1 MKDLIRRIIIET
13 VTNKEVICDKCG
25 WSWDIS
31 DGGDDLYMCHKC
43 GHDNTPKSQSN
54 LNRLLEKFKNNFPEE
69 LKSKVDV
76 IEKFVV
82 NYIQD
87 HNFTVKF
94 LNSCSTGFAG
104 VRTKDQ
110 IIICSPM
117 NIKTIGDFIYTIF
130 HEIRHEEQMTN
141 LKLENPLTGDL
152 EDFEELSRNYWDL
165 ELDADR
171 FAKEMIAKLVIKL
184 NIPIDVAKTQFTLS
198 LYIENYPFASKMVM
212 MSLQQIVNGIKQIK
226 KSGEEYTDIQDHPM
240 IKRHLDKL
248 ENFI

>member
-1 MKDLIRRIIIET
+1 MKHLIRKILLET
-13 VTNKEVICDKCG
+13 VKDGKVICDDCG

-31 DGGDDLYMCHKC
+31 ADGDDLYVCHKC

-117 NIKTIGDFIYTIF
+117 NMKTIGDFIYTIF

-152 EDFEELSRNYWDL
+152 EDFEELSRKYWNL

-184 NIPIDVAKTQFTLS
+184 NIPIDVAKIQFTLS
-198 LYIENYPFASKMVM
+198 PYIESYPSLGKMIKHH
-212 MSLQQIVNGIKQIK
+212 LQGIIDSIKAIK
-226 KSGEEYTDIQDHPM
+226 KSGGEFSDIQDHPM

>member
-1 MKDLIRRIIIET
+1 MRDLIRRIIGET

-25 WSWDIS
+25 WSWDIA
-31 DGGDDLYMCHKC
+31 DGGDDLYVCHKC

-54 LNRLLEKFKNNFPEE
+54 LNKLLEKFKTKFPDD
-69 LKSKVDV
+69 LKDKVDI
-76 IEKFVV
+76 IEKFIV

-110 IIICSPM
+110 IIICSPNAM
-117 NIKTIGDFIYTIF
+117 TTLGDFIYTVF

-152 EDFEELSRNYWDL
+152 EDFEELSRKYWDL

-171 FAKEMIAKLVIKL
+171 FAKEMIAKLIIKL
-184 NIPIDVAKTQFTLS
+184 NIPIDVAKVQFALS
-198 LYIENYPFASKMVM
+198 IYVESYPSLGKMIKRQ
-212 MSLQQIVNGIKQIK
+212 LQGIIDSIRVIK
-226 KSGEEYTDIQDHPM
+226 NSGGEFTDIQDHPM
-240 IKRHLDKL
+240 IKQYLDKL

>member
-1 MKDLIRRIIIET
+1 MRNLIKQIIR
-13 VTNKEVICDKCG
+13 EVSEEK
-25 WSWDIS
+25 
-31 DGGDDLYMCHKC
+31 
-43 GHDNTPKSQSN
+43 PKSN
-54 LNRLLEKFKNNFPEE
+54 LNRLLDNFKMSFPDE
-69 LKSKVDV
+69 LKPKIDMIEGFIVD
-76 IEKFVV
+76 
-82 NYIQD
+82 YIQD

-110 IIICSPM
+110 IIICSPNAM
-117 NIKTIGDFIYTIF
+117 STFGDFIYTIF

-141 LKLENPLTGDL
+141 LKLKNPLTGDL
-152 EDFEELSRNYWDL
+152 EDFEELSRKYWDL

-212 MSLQQIVNGIKQIK
+212 MSLQQIVNGIKDIK
-226 KSGEEYTDIQDHPM
+226 KSGGEFSDIQDHPM
-240 IKRHLDKL
+240 IKRHLDRL